1 MKTRFVCVLL
11 ATFFAMAVLA
21 PAGVM
26 ATDTGKIN
34 INTATKEQ
42 LTSLKGV
49 GPAIA
54 DRIIEHRTQTGPF
67 KKPEDMQ
74 LVKGVGEKI
83 YEANKDKITVE
94 VPTQ

>member
-1 MKTRFVCVLL
+1 MASRFMCVLL
-11 ATFFAMAVLA
+11 AAVFATAVLV

-26 ATDTGKIN
+26 ATDTGKVN

-67 KKPEDMQ
+67 KKPEDLQ

-94 VPTQ
+94 FPQQ